1 MTRIQKLVA
10 GGVVLLAIG
19 GGGAAVAATKLGS
32 PEQESRAVVNDAA
45 RQLGVSPERLTNALK
60 TAMKNRID
68 EAVKAGRLSEEEA
81 NRLKAGIDRRGVPML
96 GPGFHRERHFG
107 FHHHKLDAAAKY
119 LGMTEAAIRNALE
132 DGKTLAQ
139 LARDRNKTVDGL
151 VDALVAESRKR
162 IDQAVEDGRLTRA
175 EANEFVEGLR
185 ARTTDLV
192 NGRFPR
198 HRRGPG
204 FHRFDAPRG
213 EGAAMLRPAF

>member
-10 GGVVLLAIG
+10 GGIVLLAIG
-19 GGGAAVAATKLGS
+19 GAGAAVAATKLGS

-45 RQLGVSPERLTNALK
+45 RQLGVSPERLSNALK

-68 EAVKAGRLSEEEA
+68 AAVEAGRLSKEEGD
-81 NRLKAGIDRRGVPML
+81 RLKAGIDQRGVPML
-96 GPGFHRERHFG
+96 GPGFHRKRHLG
-107 FHHHKLDAAAKY
+107 FHHHKLDAAATY
-119 LGMTEAAIRNALE
+119 LGMTEAAIHEALAN
-132 DGKTLAQ
+132 GKTLAQ

-175 EANEFVEGLR
+175 QANEFVEGLR
-185 ARTTDLV
+185 ARVTDLV

-198 HRRGPG
+198 MGRGPR
-204 FHRFDAPRG
+204 FHRFHEPRG